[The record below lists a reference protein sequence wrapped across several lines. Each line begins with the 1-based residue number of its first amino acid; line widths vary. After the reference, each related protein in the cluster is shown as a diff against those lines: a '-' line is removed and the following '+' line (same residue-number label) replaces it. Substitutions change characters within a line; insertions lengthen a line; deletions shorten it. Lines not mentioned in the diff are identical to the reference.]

1 MDPRWL
7 ALMKWC
13 EQNPY
18 STIERLEIVAGKPN
32 LLVVKQQLSN
42 TAIGFIKIKYKPE
55 QNIFTNK

>member
-13 EQNPY
+13 EDNPF

-32 LLVVKQQLSN
+32 LLVIKQQLSN
-42 TAIGFIKIKYKPE
+42 TAIGFVKIKFKPE
-55 QNIFTNK
+55 QNIFTKK

>member
-1 MDPRWL
+1 MDPRWI
-7 ALMKWC
+7 ALMSWC

-42 TAIGFIKIKYKPE
+42 TAIGFIKIKFKPE
-55 QNIFTNK
+55 EKIFTNK